1 MGPPWSKMG
10 DMGTLAT
17 EGVGGKKIDLI
28 LDFRPRLPDIT
39 HNQKWYGK
47 MGGFRGF
54 VSLLW
59 GSVEAPPPPPWSQ
72 MGNMRPLVTDGSGGK
87 NWFDFRF
94 WVEAS

>member
-10 DMGTLAT
+10 DMGPLAT
-17 EGVGGKKIDLI
+17 EGEGGKKIDLI

-59 GSVEAPPPPPWSQ
+59 GSVEAPPP
-72 MGNMRPLVTDGSGGK
+72 LVSDGQYETSGDRWEWWEK
-87 NWFDFRF
+87 L
-94 WVEAS
+94 V

>member
-10 DMGTLAT
+10 DMETLVT
-17 EGVGGKKIDLI
+17 EVVGGKKIDLI

-54 VSLLW
+54 YCCF
-59 GSVEAPPPPPWSQ
+59 G
-72 MGNMRPLVTDGSGGK
+72 GPLVPDGQYKTSGDRWEGWNK
-87 NWFDFRF
+87 L
-94 WVEAS
+94 V

>member
-10 DMGTLAT
+10 NMGTLAP
-17 EGVGGKKIDLI
+17 EVVGGKKIDLI
-28 LDFRPRLPDIT
+28 FDFRPRVHDIT
-39 HNQKWYGK
+39 HNQKCYGK

-59 GSVEAPPPPPWSQ
+59 GSVEAPPWSQ

-87 NWFDFRF
+87 NCRG
-94 WVEAS
+94 V

>member
-10 DMGTLAT
+10 NMGTLAP
-17 EGVGGKKIDLI
+17 EVVGGKKIDLI
-28 LDFRPRLPDIT
+28 LDFRPRVHDIT

-59 GSVEAPPPPPWSQ
+59 RSVEAPPLGPRW
-72 MGNMRPLVTDGSGGK
+72 
-87 NWFDFRF
+87 
-94 WVEAS
+94 AI

>member
-17 EGVGGKKIDLI
+17 EGVGGKKIALI

-59 GSVEAPPPPPWSQ
+59 GSVEAPP
-72 MGNMRPLVTDGSGGK
+72 LVPDGQYETSGDRWEGWNK
-87 NWFDFRF
+87 L
-94 WVEAS
+94 V